1 MAREDRARARAHTHT
16 HTHTHTP
23 KETHPPNYRSLVY
36 CPGPT
41 ALRTSIG
48 SGRAPSLP
56 SLTSIELYL
65 ALLRLSR
72 SAGSLPSFRP
82 GCSSALPCC
91 MPPVRAPNLAPSAR
105 TAHALCSTPCTPAR
119 TRTNTHPARARS
131 QSMPLSYFTNT
142 MSQRL
147 SSSHKY
153 NRPVLGL
160 SMSLGS

>member
-16 HTHTHTP
+16 HTHRKKT
-23 KETHPPNYRSLVY
+23 THPTIARSS
-36 CPGPT
+36 T
-41 ALRTSIG
+41 APVLRLYVHRSDRG
-48 SGRAPSLP
+48 VLLPCLP

-72 SAGSLPSFRP
+72 SAGFLPSFRP